1 MARGTRPPHTTRHV
15 ASWVRQQIEQG
26 GERLWRFED
35 FPGAPVSAVAQALSR
50 LAREG
55 QLERLSKGVY
65 YWPRQTGLGKSR
77 PNPAA
82 IRKLAAARDKSIFPA
97 GIAAANLLGFTTQS
111 AGRGEVATSGFRL
124 PRKLLG
130 NDTVVHTRRP
140 DAWQDLSEADAAL
153 LDFLRR
159 AGRTSELSPEET
171 VKRALVLCRE
181 QGRFERL
188 LKVAPSEPPRV
199 RAALGAIGT
208 QIGKKLQTL
217 KGLRESLNPVSR
229 FDFGML
235 QGLAH
240 ARDWQAK
247 GRGAAS

>member
-1 MARGTRPPHTTRHV
+1 M
-15 ASWVRQQIEQG
+15 
-26 GERLWRFED
+26 
-35 FPGAPVSAVAQALSR
+35 
-50 LAREG
+50 
-55 QLERLSKGVY
+55 
-65 YWPRQTGLGKSR
+65 SR

-82 IRKLAAARDKSIFPA
+82 IRKLAVARGKSVFPA

-111 AGRGEVATSGFRL
+111 AARGEVATSGFRL

-130 NDTVVHTRRP
+130 SDTVVHTRRP

-171 VKRALVLCRE
+171 VNRALVLCRE
-181 QGRFERL
+181 QGRFDRL
-188 LKVAPSEPPRV
+188 LQVAPSEPPRV
-199 RAALGAIGT
+199 RAMLGAIGA
-208 QIGKKLQTL
+208 QIGRKLETL

-240 ARDWQAK
+240 AGDWQAK
-247 GRGAAS
+247 GRGATP